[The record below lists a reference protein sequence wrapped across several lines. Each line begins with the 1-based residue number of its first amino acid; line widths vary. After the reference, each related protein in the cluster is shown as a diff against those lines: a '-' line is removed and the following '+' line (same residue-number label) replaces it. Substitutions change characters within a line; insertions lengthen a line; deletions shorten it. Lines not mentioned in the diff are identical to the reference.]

1 MKKIPCINA
10 ANDVMQPIRL
20 HCKIL
25 NLKEFAIKISAIKCV
40 EYSFKDSLFNWFYKS
55 EMLKSDYKIERKT
68 EKAAIGELW
77 ILGKIQVVPNNV
89 LLISVNSIERAILA
103 LKFFSSKID
112 KSILEF
118 ETMDFYNTL
127 KEMTEGNRNFHAP
140 IELFFVNKPIV
151 GFDNFA
157 ERAMDKIS
165 ATKSRKEKQILAAE
179 LFSKMTAD
187 VTAEYENFPINF
199 YVDSIEAIKSRLF
212 LKQRLA
218 YEHLNGNTSLTMY
231 QLIHSLVDKPVG

>member
-1 MKKIPCINA
+1 MKKIPCINI
-10 ANDVMQPIRL
+10 ANEIMQPIRL

-25 NLKEFAIKISAIKCV
+25 NIKEFAKKLNLIKCI
-40 EYSFKDSLFNWFYKS
+40 EYSFRDDIILWFYSK
-55 EMLKSDYKIERKT
+55 EMLKIDYKMA
-68 EKAAIGELW
+68 EKAANGELY
-77 ILGKIQVVPNNV
+77 ILGKIEVMPNNV

-103 LKFFSSKID
+103 LKFFSSKMD
-112 KSILEF
+112 KSILQF

-127 KEMTEGNRNFHAP
+127 KEMTAENRNFHAP